1 LDVLLL
7 KPAKFLKE
15 IDLASVNR
23 ALLDLLERDSIT
35 DHTSI
40 KVKAL
45 SVFAL
50 ELQAQAKDEA
60 SIKELFDFVVSRSL
74 R

>member
-1 LDVLLL
+1 MDVLLL

-15 IDLASVNR
+15 IDLASVNK
-23 ALLDLLERDSIT
+23 ALLDLLKRDSIT

-50 ELQAQAKDEA
+50 ELQAQTKDEA
-60 SIKELFDFVVSRSL
+60 STKELFDFVVSCSL